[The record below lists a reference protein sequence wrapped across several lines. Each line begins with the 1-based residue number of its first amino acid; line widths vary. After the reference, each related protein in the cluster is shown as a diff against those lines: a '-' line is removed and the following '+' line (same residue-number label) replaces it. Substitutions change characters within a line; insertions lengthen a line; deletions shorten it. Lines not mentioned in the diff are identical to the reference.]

1 MNSWLLFAL
10 LTPFLW
16 GFSNAMDTAVR
27 RHFLKSDL
35 AATVFLAFTRLPLIL
50 VFFLIFPPQEN
61 FSTNALWMIF
71 GGLIWMAPFILY
83 YRSMAF
89 EEASRVV
96 LLLQLNSL
104 FILIFA
110 FFMIGERLSIGQI
123 PAFILLLT
131 GGVLA
136 AFKPSDH
143 HGWRFSKAFI
153 FMLLAGISWSLSDV
167 IFKKFEPAFPNFWS
181 AFSWYLLGSFL
192 MGPLS
197 LVTKNMRRELRATF
211 TKVTRRGW
219 FLLIINQISG
229 LGGTML
235 FAYALTL
242 GKASLTSVFLGIQ
255 PLFSFLWTLIL
266 PRMIPEVERED
277 THRKILLF
285 KALAFIFIIGGLIF
299 LANYG

>member
-1 MNSWLLFAL
+1 MNLWFFLAL
-10 LTPFLW
+10 LTPFFW

-27 RHFLKSDL
+27 RHFLKSNL
-35 AATVFLAFTRLPLIL
+35 AATVFLACTRLPLIL
-50 VFFLIFPPQEN
+50 AFFLIFPPQN
-61 FSTNALWMIF
+61 LSASAVLWMIF

-96 LLLQLNSL
+96 LLLQLDSL

-110 FFMIGERLSIGQI
+110 FFMIGERLSMGQI
-123 PAFILLLT
+123 PAFILLLA

-136 AFKPSDH
+136 ALKPSDH

-192 MGPLS
+192 IGPLA
-197 LVTKNMRRELRATF
+197 LLTKNMRHELKTAF
-211 TKVTRRGW
+211 TGVTRRGW
-219 FLLIINQISG
+219 FLLIVNQISG

-242 GKASLTSVFLGIQ
+242 GKASLTSVFLGVQ
-255 PLFSFLWTLIL
+255 PLFSFIWTLIL
-266 PRMIPEVERED
+266 PRIIPEVERED
-277 THRKILLF
+277 THARILFF
-285 KALAFIFIIGGLIF
+285 KAIAFVLIIGGLI
-299 LANYG
+299 LLTNHG